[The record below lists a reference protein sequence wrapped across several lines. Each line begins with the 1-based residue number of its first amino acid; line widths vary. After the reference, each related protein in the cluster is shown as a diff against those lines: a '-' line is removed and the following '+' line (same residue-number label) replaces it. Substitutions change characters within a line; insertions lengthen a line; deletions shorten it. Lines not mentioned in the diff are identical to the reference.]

1 MSTQVV
7 AGMNYKLS
15 YLRNNGEVVQITI
28 YKDLQQN
35 LSVTSMVSN
44 MVAN

>member
-7 AGMNYKLS
+7 AGINYKLS
-15 YLRNNGEVVQITI
+15 YLRSNGEFMMITI
-28 YKDLQQN
+28 YRDLQQN
-35 LSVTSMVSN
+35 LSVTSMVSI